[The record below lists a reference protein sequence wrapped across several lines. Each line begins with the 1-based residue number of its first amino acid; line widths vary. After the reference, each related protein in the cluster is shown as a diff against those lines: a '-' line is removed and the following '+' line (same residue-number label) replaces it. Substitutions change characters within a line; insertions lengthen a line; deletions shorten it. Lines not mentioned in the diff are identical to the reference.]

1 MDKSKKVGLDT
12 LDQGPKGHR
21 KENKVWEIGKYK
33 ALFKNICLAQH
44 DFFSIVPVGCL
55 WPDIILSQ
63 KHKKNPHLQKVIPC
77 SVTQRGGGKQE
88 FSAHK
93 KTKNSR
99 IGVLNFNGDTEL
111 KVLSFNYMLYKTGGQ
126 HTLYTVI
133 THTNLLPSLSTS
145 LGKAHAN
152 ITDANNTH
160 VKLLWDYATI
170 YLINGANL
178 FSIT

>member
-1 MDKSKKVGLDT
+1 MAWLTLYFLKST
-12 LDQGPKGHR
+12 
-21 KENKVWEIGKYK
+21 
-33 ALFKNICLAQH
+33 
-44 DFFSIVPVGCL
+44 
-55 WPDIILSQ
+55 
-63 KHKKNPHLQKVIPC
+63 KKNKPTYKKSHSIFSDAK
-77 SVTQRGGGKQE
+77 RHQE

-111 KVLSFNYMLYKTGGQ
+111 KVLPFNYMLYKTGGQ
-126 HTLYTVI
+126 HTLYAVI
-133 THTNLLPSLSTS
+133 THTNLLPSLSIS

-160 VKLLWDYATI
+160 VKLLWHYATI